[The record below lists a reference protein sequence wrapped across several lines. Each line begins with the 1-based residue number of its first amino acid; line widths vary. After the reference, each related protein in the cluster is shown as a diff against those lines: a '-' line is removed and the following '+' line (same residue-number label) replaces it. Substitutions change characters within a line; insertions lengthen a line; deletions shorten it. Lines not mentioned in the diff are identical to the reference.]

1 MRLIFVAK
9 YLYEYFQNFP
19 ALLYLTFIFI
29 SQLMYLLVAFMHLG
43 DVLESFWKLSCPFLL
58 ALLSLS
64 CGWPV
69 VLKLCLL
76 IFFLFPFSFHK
87 ILLVLIC
94 VLYSSAPQPPGACG
108 CFDIHLCCKSSNLF
122 LTISEMQLNYRK

>member
-43 DVLESFWKLSCPFLL
+43 DVLESF
-58 ALLSLS
+58 
-64 CGWPV
+64 
-69 VLKLCLL
+69 
-76 IFFLFPFSFHK
+76 
-87 ILLVLIC
+87 
-94 VLYSSAPQPPGACG
+94 
-108 CFDIHLCCKSSNLF
+108 
-122 LTISEMQLNYRK
+122 